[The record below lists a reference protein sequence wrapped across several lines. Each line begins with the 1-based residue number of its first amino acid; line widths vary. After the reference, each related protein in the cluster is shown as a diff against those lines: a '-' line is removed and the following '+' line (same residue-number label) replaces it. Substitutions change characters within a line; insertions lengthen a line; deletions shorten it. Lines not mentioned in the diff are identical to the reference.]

1 MLLVLVLAACAT
13 PYTLVEP
20 VRQTA
25 GGLSVEPGLRWNA
38 LGHSPWEGRVAVWT
52 LDGPALNTLLIV
64 GGTAD
69 GEPIFTRKSAIGA
82 TAARQEA
89 PPVFRRS
96 MNSLEIAEL
105 FQATIARNYQTTLAE
120 VSGVKPSSLRASLG
134 KPDSASTPGS
144 RVAMKWSATARSLAR
159 FGMASSTPSGSRARG
174 FTITAATCPSS
185 RGSASRRAWPPAR
198 DGQLDRNASCYRSFS
213 FPTPSK
219 VRT

>member
-120 VSGVKPSSLRASLG
+120 VSGVKPARFLG
-134 KPDSASTPGS
+134 QAGFRFDTRFAGRDEVERDGTLVGTVRDGKLYAVWFTGTRLHHYRRYLPEFERICESA
-144 RVAMKWSATARSLAR
+144 RVA
-159 FGMASSTPSGSRARG
+159 SS
-174 FTITAATCPSS
+174 
-185 RGSASRRAWPPAR
+185 
-198 DGQLDRNASCYRSFS
+198 
-213 FPTPSK
+213 
-219 VRT
+219 